1 MLFNTIN
8 YILFLPVVCL
18 FYYIMPAKMR
28 WYVLLAASIF
38 FYSFFGWENLLL
50 LIGVGGI
57 SFFTGKWIENAK
69 KKEIPLVLSL
79 LLFLG
84 YLFLFKYFNFF
95 NIMIARILGF
105 VEMKNPIPLLHL
117 LMPVGISYYI
127 FQAIGYH
134 VDIYYG
140 KIKPETNPLKLQLF
154 FLFFPKILQGPVERS
169 RNIIPQF
176 EETHTFSYES
186 FVDGIRRIIWGIFQK
201 VVVADRIAVLV
212 SNVYVM
218 PSDFNGFSLTL
229 AAVLFTFQ
237 LYFDFMGYTDIAIGT
252 ARLFGITIMENF
264 NKPFSAKN
272 ITEYW
277 RRWHISLSTWLNEYL
292 FNPMVISLRNW
303 GMWGTIFAVFF
314 TFVLAGLWHGAGMTF
329 LFYGALHGLALAYE
343 ILTKKQRK
351 KWSKKIPSAIY
362 NNASTLLTFMY
373 ASFSLILFRTKD
385 LAEVR
390 YIFSTIFK
398 SWSSDLHAIFQGGMD
413 SDRGN
418 VLYLYAGQDSFF
430 IVVGLIFMMMVI
442 ERIIKG
448 PSYKILALPN
458 IYVRWAIYFITLAII
473 ITFGVFHSEA
483 EFIYVNF

>member
-18 FYYIMPAKMR
+18 LYYVVPLKWR
-28 WYVLLAASIF
+28 WYVLLVASLF
-38 FYSFFGWENLLL
+38 FYSLFGWENLLL
-50 LIGVGGI
+50 LLGVGGI
-57 SFFTGKWIENAK
+57 SFFSGKWIEQSK
-69 KKEIPLVLSL
+69 RKEIPLFLSL
-79 LLFLG
+79 ILFLG

-95 NIMIARILGF
+95 NIMVSRILGF
-105 VEMKNPIPLLHL
+105 VHLKNPIPLIHL

-127 FQAIGYH
+127 FQVIGYH
-134 VDIYYG
+134 IDIYYG
-140 KIKPETNPLKLQLF
+140 KIKAETHPLKLQLF

-176 EETHTFSYES
+176 DKEQHFSYDN
-186 FVDGIRRIIWGIFQK
+186 FVDGIRRIVWGIFQK

-218 PSDFNGFSLTL
+218 PSDFKGFSLAL
-229 AAVLFTFQ
+229 AAILFTFQ

-252 ARLFGITIMENF
+252 AKLFGINIMENF

-292 FNPMVISLRNW
+292 FNPMVISWRNW
-303 GMWGTIFAVFF
+303 GQWGTLVAVFI
-314 TFVLAGLWHGAGMTF
+314 TFVIAGLWHGAGMTF
-329 LFYGALHGLALAYE
+329 LFYGALHGAALAYE

-351 KWSKKIPSAIY
+351 KWSKKIPSIIY
-362 NNASTLLTFMY
+362 NNLSTLLTFLY
-373 ASFSLILFRTKD
+373 ASFTLIFFRAKD
-385 LAEVR
+385 FAEVK
-390 YIFSTIFK
+390 YFITTIFK
-398 SWSSDLHAIFQGGMD
+398 SWSSDLQAIFYGGMY

-418 VLYLYAGQDSFF
+418 VLYLYAGQDTFL
-430 IVVGLIFMMMVI
+430 IAVGLIFMMMVI
-442 ERIIKG
+442 ERFVNG
-448 PSYKILALPN
+448 PTYKVLSHPN
-458 IYVRWAIYFITLAII
+458 IYIRWSIYFITLAII
-473 ITFGVFHSEA
+473 IAFGMFHSQA